1 MVLLDLEK
9 EREKIIIDIYIFYLE
24 RRERAHLREINSGRI
39 VNYLIT

>member
-24 RRERAHLREINSGRI
+24 REEKE
-39 VNYLIT
+39 LI